1 MLSVVNLSSGCQSNV
16 EDRRSSFK
24 ALVRALWATAT
35 CSVVVPT
42 VAPCRT
48 VAFSSRRGLQMSGT
62 ALEIYLVGK
71 KNGGIV
77 GCFLSIVETANPSHQ
92 IGDIVSQ

>member
-1 MLSVVNLSSGCQSNV
+1 MSRTVGPALKHWFGRYGPQPPAPLLCPLS
-16 EDRRSSFK
+16 R
-24 ALVRALWATAT
+24 
-35 CSVVVPT
+35 
-42 VAPCRT
+42 PCRT

>member
-42 VAPCRT
+42 VAPLPNRCVQQSQGIADVRNGPWNI
-48 VAFSSRRGLQMSGT
+48 FSGQEEWGHRRVLPVNS
-62 ALEIYLVGK
+62 
-71 KNGGIV
+71 
-77 GCFLSIVETANPSHQ
+77 
-92 IGDIVSQ
+92 